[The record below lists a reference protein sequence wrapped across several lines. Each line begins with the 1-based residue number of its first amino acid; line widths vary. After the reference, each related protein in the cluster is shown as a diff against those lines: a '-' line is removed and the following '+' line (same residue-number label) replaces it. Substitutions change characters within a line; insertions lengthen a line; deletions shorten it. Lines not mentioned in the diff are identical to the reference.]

1 MGGMHRFA
9 CVVLIDRHGRLL
21 LQERDEHPVID
32 PEKWG
37 MCGGHLE
44 PGEDPLTGAVRELEE
59 ETGVLLAPGDLTLV
73 EVATVFHAAYD
84 SHDELS
90 LYAAAVDLTDDQ
102 RQRLA
107 AAIHASTGKE
117 VEVKV
122 VLDPSVLGGVV
133 TEIGDD
139 IIDGS
144 VRRRLNQLRESFR

>member
-37 MCGGHLE
+37 FCGGHLE
-44 PGEDPLTGAVRELEE
+44 EGEDALGGAVRELEE

-90 LYAAAVDLTDDQ
+90 LYAAAVDLTDDDVVCGEG
-102 RQRLA
+102 RQ
-107 AAIHASTGKE
+107 IVF
-117 VEVKV
+117 VEAER
-122 VLDPSVLGGVV
+122 VLDLDLTGSARQVLPGFLSGPVY
-133 TEIGDD
+133 
-139 IIDGS
+139 S
-144 VRRRLNQLRESFR
+144 RLCA

>member
-9 CVVLIDRHGRLL
+9 CVVLVDPHGRLL

-90 LYAAAVDLTDDQ
+90 LYAAAVDLTDDDVVCGEG
-102 RQRLA
+102 RQ
-107 AAIHASTGKE
+107 IVF
-117 VEVKV
+117 VEAER
-122 VLDPSVLGGVV
+122 VLDLDLTGSARQVLPGFLSGPVY
-133 TEIGDD
+133 
-139 IIDGS
+139 S
-144 VRRRLNQLRESFR
+144 RLCA

>member
-1 MGGMHRFA
+1 MEGMHRFA
-9 CVVLIDRHGRLL
+9 CVVLVDRHGRLL

-59 ETGVLLAPGDLTLV
+59 ETGVLLAPEDLTLV

-90 LYAAAVDLTDDQ
+90 FYAAAVDLTDDDVVCGEG
-102 RQRLA
+102 RQ
-107 AAIHASTGKE
+107 IVF
-117 VEVKV
+117 VEAGR
-122 VLDPSVLGGVV
+122 VLDLDLTGSARQVLPGFLSGPVY
-133 TEIGDD
+133 
-139 IIDGS
+139 S
-144 VRRRLNQLRESFR
+144 RLCA

>member
-1 MGGMHRFA
+1 MHRFA
-9 CVVLIDRHGRLL
+9 CVVLVDPHGRLL

-90 LYAAAVDLTDDQ
+90 LYAAAVDLTDDDVVCGEG
-102 RQRLA
+102 RQ
-107 AAIHASTGKE
+107 IVF
-117 VEVKV
+117 VEAER
-122 VLDPSVLGGVV
+122 VLDLDLTGSARQVLPGFLSGPVY
-133 TEIGDD
+133 
-139 IIDGS
+139 S
-144 VRRRLNQLRESFR
+144 RLCA

>member
-1 MGGMHRFA
+1 MHRFA
-9 CVVLIDRHGRLL
+9 CVVLVDPHGRLL

-90 LYAAAVDLTDDQ
+90 FYAAAVDLTDDDVVCGEG
-102 RQRLA
+102 RQ
-107 AAIHASTGKE
+107 IVF
-117 VEVKV
+117 VEAER
-122 VLDPSVLGGVV
+122 VLDLDLTGSARQVLPGFLSGPVY
-133 TEIGDD
+133 
-139 IIDGS
+139 S
-144 VRRRLNQLRESFR
+144 RLCA

>member
-1 MGGMHRFA
+1 MHRFA
-9 CVVLIDRHGRLL
+9 CVVLVDPHGRLL

-73 EVATVFHAAYD
+73 VATVFHAAYD

-90 LYAAAVDLTDDQ
+90 LYAAAVDLTDDDVVCGEG
-102 RQRLA
+102 RQ
-107 AAIHASTGKE
+107 IVF
-117 VEVKV
+117 VEAER
-122 VLDPSVLGGVV
+122 VLDLDLTGSARQVLPGFLSGPVY
-133 TEIGDD
+133 
-139 IIDGS
+139 S
-144 VRRRLNQLRESFR
+144 RLCA

>member
-1 MGGMHRFA
+1 MHRFA
-9 CVVLIDRHGRLL
+9 CVVLVDRHGRLL

-59 ETGVLLAPGDLTLV
+59 ETGVVLAPGDLTLV

-90 LYAAAVDLTDDQ
+90 FYAAAVDLTDDDVVCGEG
-102 RQRLA
+102 RQ
-107 AAIHASTGKE
+107 IVF
-117 VEVKV
+117 VEAGR
-122 VLDPSVLGGVV
+122 VLDLDLTGSARQVLPGFLSGPVY
-133 TEIGDD
+133 
-139 IIDGS
+139 S
-144 VRRRLNQLRESFR
+144 RLCA

>member
-90 LYAAAVDLTDDQ
+90 LYAAAVDLTDDDVVCGEG
-102 RQRLA
+102 RQ
-107 AAIHASTGKE
+107 IVF
-117 VEVKV
+117 VEAER
-122 VLDPSVLGGVV
+122 VLDLDLTGSARQVLPGFLSGPVY
-133 TEIGDD
+133 
-139 IIDGS
+139 S
-144 VRRRLNQLRESFR
+144 RLCA

>member
-1 MGGMHRFA
+1 MHRFA
-9 CVVLIDRHGRLL
+9 CVVLVDPHGRLL

-73 EVATVFHAAYD
+73 AVATVFHAAYD

-90 LYAAAVDLTDDQ
+90 LYAAAVDLTDDDVVCGEG
-102 RQRLA
+102 RQ
-107 AAIHASTGKE
+107 IVF
-117 VEVKV
+117 VEAER
-122 VLDPSVLGGVV
+122 VLDLDLTGSARQVLPGFLSGPVY
-133 TEIGDD
+133 
-139 IIDGS
+139 S
-144 VRRRLNQLRESFR
+144 RLCA

>member
-1 MGGMHRFA
+1 MHRFA
-9 CVVLIDRHGRLL
+9 CVVLVDPHGRLL

-90 LYAAAVDLTDDQ
+90 LYAAAVDLTDDDVVCGEG
-102 RQRLA
+102 RQ
-107 AAIHASTGKE
+107 IVF
-117 VEVKV
+117 VEAER
-122 VLDPSVLGGVV
+122 VLDLDLTGSARQVLPGFLSGPVY
-133 TEIGDD
+133 
-139 IIDGS
+139 S
-144 VRRRLNQLRESFR
+144 KLCA

>member
-1 MGGMHRFA
+1 MHRFA
-9 CVVLIDRHGRLL
+9 CVVLVDPHGRLL

-90 LYAAAVDLTDDQ
+90 FYAAAVELTDDDVVCGEG
-102 RQRLA
+102 RQ
-107 AAIHASTGKE
+107 IVF
-117 VEVKV
+117 VEAER
-122 VLDPSVLGGVV
+122 VLDLDLTGSARQVLPGFLSGPVY
-133 TEIGDD
+133 
-139 IIDGS
+139 S
-144 VRRRLNQLRESFR
+144 RLCA

>member
-1 MGGMHRFA
+1 MRGMHRFA
-9 CVVLIDRHGRLL
+9 CVVLVDPHGRLL

-90 LYAAAVDLTDDQ
+90 FYAAAVDLTDDDVVCGEG
-102 RQRLA
+102 RQ
-107 AAIHASTGKE
+107 IVF
-117 VEVKV
+117 VEAER
-122 VLDPSVLGGVV
+122 VLDLDLTGSARQVLPGFLSGPVY
-133 TEIGDD
+133 
-139 IIDGS
+139 S
-144 VRRRLNQLRESFR
+144 RLCA

>member
-1 MGGMHRFA
+1 MHRFA
-9 CVVLIDRHGRLL
+9 CVVLVDRHGRLL

-90 LYAAAVDLTDDQ
+90 FYAAAVDLTDDDVVCGEG
-102 RQRLA
+102 RQ
-107 AAIHASTGKE
+107 IVF
-117 VEVKV
+117 VEAGR
-122 VLDPSVLGGVV
+122 VLDLDLTGSARQVLPGFLSGPVY
-133 TEIGDD
+133 
-139 IIDGS
+139 S
-144 VRRRLNQLRESFR
+144 RLCA

>member
-1 MGGMHRFA
+1 MHRFA
-9 CVVLIDRHGRLL
+9 CVVLVDRHGRLL

-59 ETGVLLAPGDLTLV
+59 ETGVLLAPEDLTLV

-90 LYAAAVDLTDDQ
+90 FYAAAVDLTDDDVVCGEG
-102 RQRLA
+102 RQ
-107 AAIHASTGKE
+107 IVF
-117 VEVKV
+117 VEAGR
-122 VLDPSVLGGVV
+122 VLDLDLTGSARQVLPGFLSGPVY
-133 TEIGDD
+133 
-139 IIDGS
+139 S
-144 VRRRLNQLRESFR
+144 RLCA